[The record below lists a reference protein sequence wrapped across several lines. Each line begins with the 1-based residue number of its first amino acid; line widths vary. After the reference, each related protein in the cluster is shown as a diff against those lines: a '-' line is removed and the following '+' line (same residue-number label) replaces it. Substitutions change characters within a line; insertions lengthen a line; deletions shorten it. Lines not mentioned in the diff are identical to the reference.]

1 MWLDLYNKKSEF
13 SDRVAVEALATEE
26 REIVLAKLV
35 GPQQSVR
42 RMWAHLVQGR
52 PERKP
57 TPTSL
62 WLVDGEQKLQVWVDP
77 LVRYKAD
84 GDDFGAKGSR
94 KTDERSLRTIFIL
107 RESLLQLSRAELVGL
122 GEAMPVHFMG
132 TLRAKCAVP
141 FRDDWAPEMW
151 RLGLAAGLITPLG
164 ANSCGEWVFGPVTLY
179 KIAWH
184 TERWHR
190 DVIKPLL
197 AARRTCPPEEA
208 L

>member
-1 MWLDLYNKKSEF
+1 MWLDLFNKKQEF
-13 SDRVAVEALATEE
+13 ADRVAVEALATDD
-26 REIVLAKLV
+26 REIVLAKIV

-57 TPTSL
+57 TTTNL
-62 WLVDGEQKLQVWVDP
+62 WLADGDQKLQVWVDP

-84 GDDFGAKGSR
+84 GDDFGGRAASKQSR
-94 KTDERSLRTIFIL
+94 KADAPALRTVFIL
-107 RESLLQLSRAELVGL
+107 RESLTQLSREELVGL
-122 GEAMPVHFMG
+122 GDEVPRHFVG

-141 FRDDWAPEMW
+141 FRDEWVPEMW
-151 RLGLAAGLITPLG
+151 RLGLEARLITALG
-164 ANSCGEWVFGPVTLY
+164 ANPHCEWVFGPLTLY

-190 DVIKPLL
+190 EVIRPLL
-197 AARRTCPPEEA
+197 AARRQA
-208 L
+208 